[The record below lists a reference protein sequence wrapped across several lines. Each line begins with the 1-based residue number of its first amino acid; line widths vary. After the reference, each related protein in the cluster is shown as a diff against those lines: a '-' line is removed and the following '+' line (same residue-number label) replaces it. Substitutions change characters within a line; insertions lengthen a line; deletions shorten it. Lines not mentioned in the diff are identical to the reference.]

1 MKADLHCHTMLSD
14 GTLGIEELI
23 QVAKKSGIDTIAITD
38 HDTLA
43 GTVRGK
49 IIGKR
54 YNINVIS
61 GVELSCW
68 DSERDRKV
76 HLLCYLPDSPDRL
89 EGLCMRTSL
98 ARKRAGKLMVIKAT
112 AKYPLTAE
120 FIAKCGQG
128 STNIYKQHIMKA
140 LMYIG
145 YADGIF
151 GKTFNELFVEKGDK
165 NISVPIKYPDVHEVL
180 SEILNAGGIAVLA
193 HPYLYDSIEVMEE
206 LTAEGLCG
214 VEAWHPTVTE
224 EQSDFLVK
232 YAKKHKLLTTG
243 GSDFHGCFT
252 SHKAKLGSV
261 ITPEENLNELL
272 GWKSKMKRLK
282 KREEKLANTAKE

>member
-23 QVAKKSGIDTIAITD
+23 QVAKKSGVDTIAITD

-68 DSERDRKV
+68 DTERERKV

-112 AKYPLTAE
+112 AKYPVTAE

-145 YADGIF
+145 YAESVF
-151 GKTFNELFVEKGDK
+151 GKTFNELFVEKGEK
-165 NISVPIKYPDVHEVL
+165 NISVPINYPDVHDVL

-193 HPYLYDSIEVMEE
+193 HPYLYDSTALMKE
-206 LTAEGLCG
+206 LIKEGLCG
-214 VEAWHPTVTE
+214 VEAWHPTATS
-224 EQSDFLVK
+224 EQSEELVK
-232 YAKKHKLLTTG
+232 FAKKNKILATG

-252 SHKAKLGSV
+252 SHQSKLGSV
-261 ITPEENLNELL
+261 TTPEANLNELL
-272 GWKSKMKRLK
+272 NYKAKMKRQK
-282 KREEKLANTAKE
+282 RREEKLASSAKE

>member
-23 QVAKKSGIDTIAITD
+23 QVAKKSGVDTIAITD

-43 GTVRGK
+43 GTVRGA

-54 YNINVIS
+54 FNINVIA

-68 DSERDRKV
+68 DSERNRKV
-76 HLLCYLPDSPDRL
+76 HLLCYMPDHPDRL

-140 LMYIG
+140 LAYIG
-145 YADGIF
+145 YADGLF
-151 GKTFNELFVEKGDK
+151 GETYEQLFKEKGEK
-165 NISVPIKYPDVHEVL
+165 NIAVPVKYPDVFEVL
-180 SEILNAGGIAVLA
+180 GEILGAGGIAVLA
-193 HPYLYDSIEVMEE
+193 HPYLYDSIELMDE
-206 LTAEGLCG
+206 LVERGLCG
-214 VEAWHPTVTE
+214 VEAWHPTMSE
-224 EQSDFLVK
+224 EQSAAMVK
-232 YAKKHKLLTTG
+232 YAKKHKLLAIG
-243 GSDFHGCFT
+243 GSDFHGCFAAHN
-252 SHKAKLGSV
+252 SKLGDV
-261 ITPEENLNELL
+261 TTPEANLNEFL
-272 GWKSKMKRLK
+272 GYKAKVKRQ
-282 KREEKLANTAKE
+282 KRKAEKAAAQAAE